1 MKVDLAVTS
10 DVKNGQDSRHICDI
24 CKKSFKRKAFLKKHM
39 KVHLGNDKYYNCA
52 FFLTILCILIYLT
65 PYSGDHPLPPW
76 G

>member
-52 FFLTILCILIYLT
+52 FF
-65 PYSGDHPLPPW
+65 
-76 G
+76 